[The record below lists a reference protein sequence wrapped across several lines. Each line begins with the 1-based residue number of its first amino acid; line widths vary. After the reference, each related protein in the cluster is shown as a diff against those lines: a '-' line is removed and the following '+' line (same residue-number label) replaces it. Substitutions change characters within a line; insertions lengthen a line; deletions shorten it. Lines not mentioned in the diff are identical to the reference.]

1 MGSFGVLYLQMLFF
15 SVGPLLLF
23 GLLVW
28 FARQVFIQLVGTRE
42 GRPVLLSLFA
52 LSTPLREAAHVLAS
66 VLFFQRVEEVRFLDL
81 RAPDGELGFTE
92 RSYNPRNYFAKFGNF
107 AYALAPV
114 MLGLLAVLCIYLTFF
129 GGVMEQFFLDLSAL
143 GEGGTLGDY
152 LRLAV
157 GLVPAM
163 FVSGEVNLF
172 AKIAGVLLLLFLCMG
187 VFVSLPDLLD
197 ALFGMSVYAAALLL
211 PTALLLLFDARIQHI
226 ATEGLR
232 AFATGVLALFLPI
245 LLALAVLLAF
255 GGVFFL
261 VRKLSA
267 VPETGT
273 AVQLYEEKRGRY

>member
-1 MGSFGVLYLQMLFF
+1 MGSFLSLYLQMLLF
-15 SVGPLLLF
+15 SVGPFLFF

-28 FARQVFIQLVGTRE
+28 LLRQVFIQLVGTRG
-42 GRPVLLSLFA
+42 GRPFLLACFA

-66 VLFFQRVEEVRFLDL
+66 VLFFQRVEQVRFLDL

-92 RSYNPRNYFAKFGNF
+92 RSYNPRNYFARFGNF

-114 MLGLLAVLCIYLTFF
+114 MLGLLAVLCVFLAFF
-129 GGVMEQFFLDLSAL
+129 GGVMEAFFLDLSAL
-143 GEGGTLGDY
+143 GEAGTLGDY

-157 GLVPAM
+157 GLIPAM
-163 FVSGEVNLF
+163 LVSGEVNLF
-172 AKIAGVLLLLFLCMG
+172 AKILGVLLLLFLCMG

-197 ALFGMSVYAAALLL
+197 AIFGMTVYAVAMALPAAALV
-211 PTALLLLFDARIQHI
+211 LFDTRIQHI
-226 ATEGLR
+226 VMQGFR
-232 AFATGVLALFLPI
+232 AFATGVLALFLPV
-245 LLALAVLLAF
+245 LLALAVLLVC

-273 AVQLYEEKRGRY
+273 AVELYRERGKE